1 MARKPPFG
9 YVNIHG
15 QPLDRPG
22 ELRRPAPLAASRP
35 ATPPPPRPVH
45 QPTPADLEA
54 VYDTLCVAGS
64 PRGKTFVMNLLRGLG
79 HRAERGARLSL
90 AEVTLALDAL
100 CAAGRITLEEDQG
113 YAATD
118 AAARRR
124 RDELLGGEMAPAYA
138 RLWLWAHGGAYGEP
152 VGWRGS
158 GYIGDPAQ
166 AVAWLRL
173 LVYGRGVDDPK
184 SFNLAMAPV
193 RGMLSVE
200 ILAQALCEPFS
211 PALFE
216 RLSLPLR
223 MGLLSML
230 GQGLGHGAPVWRP
243 LRAWLDE
250 RLAKAPEELP
260 ASLRMTLAEGR
271 LHRGDIAGME
281 AALAGLQSP
290 ALPLFAAARLAQRGQ
305 WAEAAAAYA
314 EAYKELCKV
323 LGRRRNVAPYGLL
336 WLYALAL
343 AAQPTVAAWTQARKF
358 CVAESGSRTPEPF
371 DAWGLWAHALGVRLG
386 NDALD
391 PAAFTY
397 RENPN
402 HTPAQAELLALR
414 LLLAAWLGHR
424 PSHWTHAAA
433 ARVLAVLEDGG
444 QWLLADLARQAAERL
459 ELDAAPSPRAP
470 VAPLDFFGSPRENW
484 RDALAAITA
493 LGETRGG
500 AGAAA
505 LSTLQWRVTLATD
518 GSVEQVEPWEPP
530 ASARGKAKP
539 VPLARL
545 KKDTRLDPRDAAV
558 ARSFKTSPY
567 SRHLLEIDTEA
578 AALALVNHPG
588 VVFADAPTET
598 VELREGLPEL
608 EVLRRRG
615 SDLGSAEH
623 FVFRLLDPVGG
634 GSIGSSG
641 SAGRSGSAVRI
652 VREGGGRAKLIR
664 VTPAQRRVAELVAQE
679 WQVPA
684 GAQAELEAALRVLGG
699 HFQLHSDAAA
709 GQAMPCESRLRAQLT
724 PDGGALRLRLVVR
737 PFGDHGPLVT
747 PGVGRAR
754 LLTLHEGLQLCTERA
769 LQDEAAHLA
778 AVLEALPWLGAPEHG
793 DASWFLDD
801 PEDALRA
808 VEQLPALPAVAG
820 LDWPRGKAVQVR
832 TAAPNALKIKVASS
846 HDWFA
851 VDGELQLDEQ
861 RVLGLRQLLALVRE
875 ARGSRF
881 VALGEGDYLA
891 LTERL
896 RRQLADL
903 DAVGQ
908 PDKQGLKLPAAAAG
922 FLAETL
928 DATAL
933 AGDKPWARR
942 IAALNEAAALNPEPP
957 PALQAQLR
965 AYQLEGYA
973 WMARLAHA
981 GLGAVLADDMGLG
994 KTVQT
999 LALLL
1004 ARAAEGPALV
1014 VAPTSVCG
1022 NWVAETERF
1031 APGLRVLAYGEY
1043 SGEGERATLL
1053 QQAGPFD
1060 LVVASYALVQG
1071 DAEAFAAQRWHTLVL
1086 DEAQALK
1093 NAATKR
1099 AQAVATLQAGFR
1111 LALTGTPVENRLA
1124 DLWSIMNLLNPG
1136 LLGNAAQFQQ
1146 RFAAAIERQ
1155 RDDGARERLKRLVAP
1170 FLLRRSKAQVL
1181 TDLPPRTEIVHRVEP
1196 GAEERAFLEAMRR
1209 DAVQRIATVA
1219 ADAAPG
1225 QAAFHMLAELTRLR
1239 RAACDPRLVAPE
1251 LGRIGAKAQ
1260 EFEQLALELVAGR
1273 HKALVFSQFTDFL
1286 KLLGERLD
1294 AAGIS
1299 YQYLDGSTP
1308 GAERTRRVNA
1318 FQQGQ
1323 GDLFLISLKAGG
1335 FGLNLTAADYVLIV
1349 DPWWNPA
1356 AEDQALGRAHRIG
1369 QLRPVTVY
1377 RLVTAGSI
1385 EERIVEMHRDKRALA
1400 DGLLEGQDQGRP
1412 IGADELRELLAPA
1425 ETPGSASRA

>member
-1 MARKPPFG
+1 MARKLSFDF
-9 YVNIHG
+9 VNIHG

-22 ELRRPAPLAASRP
+22 MLRRPAQGAAPSP
-35 ATPPPPRPVH
+35 AKRAAPAPVH
-45 QPTPADLEA
+45 QPTAADLEA
-54 VYDTLCVAGS
+54 VYDALCLAGS

-79 HRAERGARLSL
+79 HRTERGARLSL
-90 AEVTLALDAL
+90 PELTLALGSLHD
-100 CAAGRITLEEDQG
+100 AGRVTLNEDHG

-118 AAARRR
+118 AAARQR
-124 RDELLGGEMAPAYA
+124 RDELLAGDSAPAYA

-158 GYIGDPAQ
+158 GYIGSRDQ
-166 AVAWLRL
+166 ALAWLRL

-184 SFNLAMAPV
+184 SFNLAIAPM

-216 RLSLPLR
+216 RMSLPLR

-230 GQGLGHGAPVWRP
+230 GQGLAHDAPVWRP
-243 LRAWLDE
+243 LRAWLDD
-250 RLAKAPEELP
+250 RLAQAPEELP

-271 LHRGDIAGME
+271 LHRGDIAGMA

-305 WAEAAAAYA
+305 WAEAATAYA
-314 EAYKELCKV
+314 VAYKELCKA

-336 WLYALAL
+336 WLYPLAL

-358 CVAESGSRTPEPF
+358 CVAESGSRTPQPF
-371 DAWGLWAHALGVRLG
+371 DAWGLWAHAFGVRLG
-386 NDALD
+386 DDALD

-397 RENPN
+397 RENPS
-402 HTPAQAELLALR
+402 HTPAQAEFLALR
-414 LLLAAWLGHR
+414 LLLSAWLGHR
-424 PSHWTHAAA
+424 PSHWTHAAVA
-433 ARVLAVLEDGG
+433 SVLAVLEDVG

-459 ELDAAPSPRAP
+459 HLAAAPPARAS
-470 VAPLDFFGSPRENW
+470 VAPPDYFGSPREDW

-493 LGETRGG
+493 LGETKGG
-500 AGAAA
+500 AGVAA
-505 LSTLQWRVTLATD
+505 LLTLQWRVTLAAD

-545 KKDTRLDPRDAAV
+545 KKDMRLDPRDAAV
-558 ARSFKTSPY
+558 ARSVKTSPY

-588 VVFADAPTET
+588 VVFADAPAEA
-598 VELREGLPEL
+598 VELREALPEL

-615 SDLGSAEH
+615 SDPGSAEH
-623 FVFRLLDPVGG
+623 FVFRVIDPVGG
-634 GSIGSSG
+634 GSIG

-664 VTPAQRRVAELVAQE
+664 VTPAQRRVAELVAQA
-679 WQVPA
+679 WQVPVD
-684 GAQAELEAALRVLGG
+684 AQAELEAALRVLGG

-709 GQAMPCESRLRAQLT
+709 GQAVSCESRLRAQLT

-754 LLTLHEGLQLCTERA
+754 LLTLHQGLQLCTERA
-769 LQDEAAHLA
+769 LQEEAAHLA
-778 AVLEALPWLGAPEHG
+778 AVLEALPWLGEPEHA
-793 DASWFLDD
+793 DASWTLDD

-846 HDWFA
+846 RDWFA

-908 PDKQGLKLPAAAAG
+908 SDKQGLKLPAAAAG

-965 AYQLEGYA
+965 AYQLEGFA

-1004 ARAAEGPALV
+1004 ARAAAGPALV

-1031 APGLRVLAYGEY
+1031 APGLRVLEYGEC
-1043 SGEGERATLL
+1043 SGEGERATML
-1053 QQAGPFD
+1053 QQAGAFD
-1060 LVVASYALVQG
+1060 LVVASYALMQG

-1099 AQAVATLQAGFR
+1099 AQAVATLQADFR

-1136 LLGNAAQFQQ
+1136 LLGNAAQFHQ

-1170 FLLRRSKAQVL
+1170 FLLRRTKAQVL

-1251 LGRIGAKAQ
+1251 LGRIGAKVQ

-1294 AAGIS
+1294 AAGIG

-1425 ETPGSASRA
+1425 AGGA

>member
-1 MARKPPFG
+1 MARIPPFHFVNL
-9 YVNIHG
+9 YVE
-15 QPLDRPG
+15 PPRRPG
-22 ELRRPAPLAASRP
+22 EVRRPASKPKVRQPP
-35 ATPPPPRPVH
+35 APVPE
-45 QPTPADLEA
+45 PTPADLEA
-54 VYDTLCVAGS
+54 VYDALCLAGS
-64 PRGKTFVMNLLRGLG
+64 PRSKTFVMHLLRGLG
-79 HRAERGARLSL
+79 HRTPRGARLSL
-90 AEVTLALDAL
+90 PELTLALGAL
-100 CAAGRITLEEDQG
+100 HGAGRITLDEGQG

-118 AAARRR
+118 AAARQR
-124 RDELLGGEMAPAYA
+124 RDALLAGEAARTYAP
-138 RLWLWAHGGAYGEP
+138 LWLWAHAGAYGEP
-152 VGWRGS
+152 ADWPGSAFVGDR
-158 GYIGDPAQ
+158 AQ

-173 LVYGRGVDDPK
+173 LVYGGGLDSEGFNRALARVSGVLGAD
-184 SFNLAMAPV
+184 
-193 RGMLSVE
+193 SV
-200 ILAQALCEPFS
+200 AQAMCDPFS
-211 PALFE
+211 PVLFE
-216 RLSLPLR
+216 RID
-223 MGLLSML
+223 
-230 GQGLGHGAPVWRP
+230 VP
-243 LRAWLDE
+243 LRAGLLALLDKALGPGAKVCQPLLQWVDE
-250 RLAKAPEELP
+250 RMLQAPQELP
-260 ASLRMTLAEGR
+260 PAQRLKYAERR
-271 LHRGDIAGME
+271 LHRGDFAGVD
-281 AALAGLQSP
+281 AALAGLQGP
-290 ALPLFAAARLAQRGQ
+290 ELPLFDAGRLVLRGQ
-305 WAEAAAAYA
+305 WSEASAAYA
-314 EAYKELCKV
+314 ETHKALHKA
-323 LGRRRNVAPYGLL
+323 LGRRRALAPYGLL
-336 WLYALAL
+336 WPYPLAL
-343 AAQPTVAAWTQARKF
+343 IAQPTAATWTLARKF
-358 CVAESGSRTPEPF
+358 CIAESGSRTPRPY
-371 DAWGLWAHALGVRLG
+371 DGWGLWAHAIGVRLG
-386 NDALD
+386 DDALE
-391 PAAFTY
+391 PEAFVY
-397 RENPN
+397 RESAW
-402 HTPAQAELLALR
+402 HARTHAETLALR

-424 PSHWTHAAA
+424 PGGWTVAALA
-433 ARVLAVLEDGG
+433 SVLAALEEGG

-459 ELDAAPSPRAP
+459 DLAAAPPARSP
-470 VAPLDFFGSPRENW
+470 VAPPCFYGSPRESW

-493 LGETRGG
+493 LGETRGS
-500 AGAAA
+500 AGAVAVP
-505 LSTLQWRVTLATD
+505 TLQWRITLAKD
-518 GSVEQVEPWEPP
+518 GSVEDVEPWELP
-530 ASARGKAKP
+530 AGARGKAKP
-539 VPLARL
+539 VPLSRL

-558 ARSFKTSPY
+558 ARTIEPLPY
-567 SRHLLEIDTEA
+567 GRQMMDIDADA
-578 AALALVNHPG
+578 AALALVNHPC
-588 VVFADAPTET
+588 VVFDDAPAET

-615 SDLGSAEH
+615 SGEGSAEH

-634 GSIGSSG
+634 ADAARGGRG
-641 SAGRSGSAVRI
+641 AGASATASAVRI

-664 VTPAQRRVAELVAQE
+664 ITPAQRRVAELVSQE
-679 WQVPA
+679 WQVPVDA
-684 GAQAELEAALRVLGG
+684 KQELEAALKVLGG

-709 GQAMPCESRLRAQLT
+709 GQSVPCESRLRAQLT

-737 PFGDHGPLVT
+737 PFGDFGPLLT

-754 LLTLHEGLQLCTERA
+754 LLTLHEGLQLSTERA
-769 LQDEAAHLA
+769 LPAEAAHLA
-778 AVLEALPWLGAPEHG
+778 AVLDALPWLGEAEHG

-808 VEQLPALPAVAG
+808 VEQLPALPAVAS

-832 TAAPNALKIKVASS
+832 AAAPNALKIRVASS
-846 HDWFA
+846 RDWFA

-881 VALGEGDYLA
+881 VALGEGEYLA

-908 PDKQGLKLPAAAAG
+908 TDKHGLKLPGAAAG

-928 DATAL
+928 DESAL
-933 AGDKPWARR
+933 VGDKPWARR

-957 PALQAQLR
+957 AALQAQLR
-965 AYQLEGYA
+965 SYQLEGYA

-1004 ARAAEGPALV
+1004 ARAGEGPALV

-1022 NWVAETERF
+1022 NWVAETQRF
-1031 APGLRVLAYGEY
+1031 APALRVLDYGQ
-1043 SGEGERATLL
+1043 GERGTLL

-1071 DAEAFAAQRWHTLVL
+1071 DAAAFAARRWNTLVL

-1099 AQAVATLQAGFR
+1099 AQAVATLEAGFR

-1136 LLGNAAQFQQ
+1136 LLGSAAQFQQ
-1146 RFAAAIERQ
+1146 RFGAAIERH
-1155 RDDGARERLKRLVAP
+1155 RDDGARERLKRLMAP
-1170 FLLRRSKAQVL
+1170 FLLRRTKAQVL

-1209 DAVQRIATVA
+1209 DAVQSIAMVA
-1219 ADAAPG
+1219 AEAAPG
-1225 QAAFHMLAELTRLR
+1225 QAAFQMLAELTRLR

-1251 LGRIGAKAQ
+1251 LGRIGAKVQ
-1260 EFEQLALELVAGR
+1260 EFERLALELVAGR

-1286 KLLGERLD
+1286 KLLAERLQ
-1294 AAGIS
+1294 AAGIE

-1308 GAERTRRVNA
+1308 AAERTRRVNA

-1323 GDLFLISLKAGG
+1323 GELFLISLKAGG

-1412 IGADELRELLAPA
+1412 IGADELRELLAPV
-1425 ETPGSASRA
+1425 GASGV